1 MRILQVTPFYPPHIG
16 GIEYHVE
23 ALSRKLVEAGHEVV
37 VYTSNVPRSK
47 NHEVVEGVEVH
58 RFNCPFAPLNNPI
71 MPGLFLKLITSGKFE
86 VIHAHGYLHLSSN
99 LVAISMVLT
108 RRPFVLTSHG
118 AILNYEGWKGVI
130 EALYH
135 RSIGKLTLKS
145 ARKLVALTTTQAE
158 ILEKLGA
165 RNRDITIIPNWV
177 DLYETHPHTDM
188 ERFRGIYELGNSQIV
203 LFVGGLQPRKG
214 VQYLIEATM
223 YCKTRPTVLIIGDEG
238 PGYVG
243 SRANLEKQV
252 LDLGLKEQ
260 VMFLGSFPR
269 EELAAAYKAA
279 DLFVL
284 PSLAEGLPLVLLE
297 AMSFGKCVIA
307 TKIPGNA
314 DVIKDGWNGVLVE
327 PRNPRE
333 LAEKIDWLLA
343 DSALRER
350 LGSQARK
357 DVEQNYSPQ
366 AVLGKILSLYQ
377 ETQDNLNKSSAN
389 YSPTQN

>member
-58 RFNCPFAPLNNPI
+58 RFNCLFAPLNNPI

-214 VQYLIEATM
+214 IQYLIEATM
-223 YCKTRPTVLIIGDEG
+223 YCKSRPTVLIIGDEG
-238 PGYVG
+238 PGYGG

-269 EELAAAYKAA
+269 EDLVAAYKAA

-314 DVIKDGWNGVLVE
+314 DVVKDGWNGVLVE
-327 PRNPRE
+327 PKNPRE
-333 LAEKIDWLLA
+333 LAQKIDWLLA

-366 AVLGKILSLYQ
+366 VVLGKILSLYQ
-377 ETQDNLNKSSAN
+377 EIQDNLNKSSAN